1 MSDIHPIVILVTLDD
16 DDDDDDGLATVDF
29 SPILSY

>member
-1 MSDIHPIVILVTLDD
+1 MSDIHPIVILVTV
-16 DDDDDDGLATVDF
+16 DDDDGLATVDF

>member
-1 MSDIHPIVILVTLDD
+1 MSDIHPIVILVTV